1 MALTAPVS
9 SKESTPCDF
18 KVCNNKTLGYYN
30 LNTLQSWGLSFADKM
45 LLSERCPA
53 SSLLNRVMQ

>member
-9 SKESTPCDF
+9 SRESTPCDF

-30 LNTLQSWGLSFADKM
+30 LNTLLSWNSVLLASDK
-45 LLSERCPA
+45 S
-53 SSLLNRVMQ
+53 V

>member
-30 LNTLQSWGLSFADKM
+30 LNTLQSRVLLALDKI
-45 LLSERCPA
+45 LVSEKCP
-53 SSLLNRVMQ
+53 SL